1 MDQHILFSGRDA
13 LLVSLPFAA
22 LLVLSIFRLDHLVAI
37 PKPSLNGRRPAC
49 GVDKS
54 GEPILRDPDGRLSGS
69 RRSTRR
75 WQ

>member
-1 MDQHILFSGRDA
+1 MDQHILVSGRDT
-13 LLVSLPFAA
+13 LLVALPFAV
-22 LLVLSIFRLDHLVAI
+22 LLLLSIFRLDHLIAS
-37 PKPSLNGRRPAC
+37 PKPVLFRRRPAC
-49 GVDKS
+49 GVDRS